1 LELVVHIK
9 YKVWLL
15 FVFSIFAY
23 IYVVATYEKPSCLRT
38 VRADEVSRWIDGQL
52 QPVRYIDGNWYDG
65 VSRLIGSSAVEDS
78 DVCVK

>member
-1 LELVVHIK
+1 MHIK

-15 FVFSIFAY
+15 FCVSMFVAVY
-23 IYVVATYEKPSCLRT
+23 ACATYEKPSCVRT
-38 VRADEVSRWIDGQL
+38 VRADEVSRWVAEQL

-65 VSRLIGSSAVEDS
+65 VSRLVGSSAVEDS